1 MGTTAEKLA
10 YLKQTKQQ
18 LKTAINNK
26 GGSLTDD
33 STFRDYVDAV
43 DDIIAEHHT
52 DYDGPYTVTENGT
65 LPTAGKAM
73 TDDLVVNVSSS
84 GDHLS
89 NAWEAYKKKNKTNW
103 NYAFA
108 QYPNNTTVFSF
119 IENLDFLDFSGA
131 ENVTNMNSMFSDCT
145 SLTSVPAF
153 NTSKVT
159 NMNSMFNNCTSLTSV
174 PAFNT
179 SNVTNM
185 TAMFDNCTSLTSVP
199 AFDTSN
205 VMDMGYMFRNCR
217 SLTSVPAF
225 DTSNVNGIAFI
236 FSDCTSLTS
245 VPAFNTS
252 KVTSMNYIFAGCRSL
267 TSVPAFNTSNV
278 TNMIGTFS
286 ECSSLISIPAFDTS
300 KVTNMSYI
308 LSGCRSLEEVH
319 MFGMKVDFDISSSTK
334 FTREALL
341 EIINNCQDL
350 TGQTSHKIWM
360 GSTNLAKLTDDDK
373 LIATNKNW
381 TLA

>member
-33 STFRDYVDAV
+33 STFRDYVDV
-43 DDIIAEHHT
+43 VNDIIAEQHT
-52 DYDGPYTVTENGT
+52 DYDGPYTITENGT

-73 TDDLVVNVSSS
+73 TDNLVVDVSSS

-89 NAWEAYKKKNKTNW
+89 NAWEAYKKKNKTDW
-103 NYAFA
+103 TYAFG
-108 QYPNNTTVFSF
+108 QQINNAVLSC

-131 ENVTNMNSMFSDCT
+131 ENVRKTDYMFQNCG

-153 NTSKVT
+153 NTSNVT
-159 NMNSMFNNCTSLTSV
+159 QMSGMFNGCGSLTSV

-185 TAMFDNCTSLTSVP
+185 N
-199 AFDTSN
+199 
-205 VMDMGYMFRNCR
+205 YMF
-217 SLTSVPAF
+217 
-225 DTSNVNGIAFI
+225 NG
-236 FSDCTSLTS
+236 C
-245 VPAFNTS
+245 
-252 KVTSMNYIFAGCRSL
+252 GSL

-278 TNMIGTFS
+278 TNMNYML
-286 ECSSLISIPAFDTS
+286 SSCNSLTSVPAFDTS
-300 KVTNMSYI
+300 NVTQMSGMFYNCNSLTSVPAFNTSNVTNMNNIFYE
-308 LSGCRSLEEVH
+308 CRLLEEVH
-319 MFGMKVDFDISSSTK
+319 MFGMKVNFDISASTK

-350 TGQTSHKIWM
+350 TGQTSHRIQM
-360 GSTNLAKLTDDDK
+360 GSTNLAKLTDEDK

>member
-89 NAWEAYKKKNKTNW
+89 NAWEAYKKKNKTSWKN
-103 NYAFA
+103 AFA
-108 QYPNNTTVFSF
+108 QSSDSTVFSF
-119 IENLDFLDFSGA
+119 IENLDFLDFSEA
-131 ENVTNMNSMFSDCT
+131 KNVTNMGSMFRECH
-145 SLTSVPAF
+145 
-153 NTSKVT
+153 
-159 NMNSMFNNCTSLTSV
+159 
-174 PAFNT
+174 
-179 SNVTNM
+179 
-185 TAMFDNCTSLTSVP
+185 SLTSVP

-205 VMDMGYMFRNCR
+205 VMDMSYMFYHCN
-217 SLTSVPAF
+217 SLSSVPTFDTSNVTSMSSMFYYCSSLISVPAF
-225 DTSNVNGIAFI
+225 DTSNV
-236 FSDCTSLTS
+236 TSMSNMFLSCSSLSS

-252 KVTSMNYIFAGCRSL
+252 KVTDMSYMFSSCSSLSSVPAFDTSNVTSMRCMFQKCGSL
-267 TSVPAFNTSNV
+267 TSVST
-278 TNMIGTFS
+278 
-286 ECSSLISIPAFDTS
+286 FDTS
-300 KVTNMSYI
+300 KVTDMNAMFYLCNSLSSVPTFDTSKVTDMSYM
-308 LSGCRSLEEVH
+308 LESCSSLKEVH
-319 MFGMKVDFDISSSTK
+319 MFGMKVNFDISSSTK

-350 TGQTSHKIWM
+350 TGQTSHRIQM
-360 GSTNLAKLTDDDK
+360 GSTNLAKLTDEDK

>member
-26 GGSLTDD
+26 GGSLTDG

-43 DDIIAEHHT
+43 DDIITEHHT

-73 TDDLVVNVSSS
+73 TDDLVVSVSSS

-89 NAWEAYKKKNKTNW
+89 NAWDAYKKKNKTYW
-103 NYAFA
+103 ARAFA
-108 QYPNNTTVFSF
+108 SYSNNTVFSC

-131 ENVTNMNSMFSDCT
+131 KDVTNMSYMFQNCS
-145 SLTSVPAF
+145 SLTSVPTFDTSKVTSMDYMLYNCNSLTSVPTFNTSNVTSMSGMFSECRSLTSVPTF

-159 NMNSMFNNCTSLTSV
+159 NMGYMFSECSSLTSV
-174 PAFNT
+174 PTFNT
-179 SNVTNM
+179 SNVTSM
-185 TAMFDNCTSLTSVP
+185 SYMFSSCNSLTSVPTFNTSNVTDMSDMFQGCSSLTSVP

-205 VMDMGYMFRNCR
+205 VTSMSSMFSECR
-217 SLTSVPAF
+217 SLT
-225 DTSNVNGIAFI
+225 
-236 FSDCTSLTS
+236 
-245 VPAFNTS
+245 
-252 KVTSMNYIFAGCRSL
+252 
-267 TSVPAFNTSNV
+267 
-278 TNMIGTFS
+278 
-286 ECSSLISIPAFDTS
+286 SIPAFDTS
-300 KVTNMSYI
+300 KVTQMGTIFYE
-308 LSGCRSLEEVH
+308 CRSLEEVH
-319 MFGMKVDFDISSSTK
+319 MFGMKVNFDISSSTK

-350 TGQTSHKIWM
+350 TGQTSHKIQM
-360 GSTNLAKLTDDDK
+360 GSTNLAKLTDEDK